1 MQGSTTGIVGEPTQL
16 VAAVSINEITYSWE
30 QVREAQKAAITGELK
45 LVQAAWD
52 FGATLR
58 RAESQ
63 MGQERLFQELEEKGI
78 QEHTAK
84 QAIKL
89 HKDNPGGIAQI
100 AGDEKK
106 FKQYAD
112 QLTFPATDKPK
123 DEPIDK
129 DLPPWELTKGGL
141 RLNANPDQWHRYGLG
156 YSAETFCKKTE
167 DIIRIW
173 VELGRARLTA

>member
-16 VAAVSINEITYSWE
+16 IAPVSINEISHSWE
-30 QVREAQKAAITGELK
+30 HLKEAQKNAITSNLK
-45 LVQAAWD
+45 LVQASWE

-63 MGQERLFQELEEKGI
+63 MGQERLFQELEERGI
-78 QEHTAK
+78 EEHTAK
-84 QAIKL
+84 HAMKI
-89 HKDNPGGIAQI
+89 HRDNPGGIAQI

-106 FKQYAD
+106 LQHYTE
-112 QLTFPATDKPK
+112 QLTFGDTTKPK
-123 DEPIDK
+123 EEPWDK

-141 RLNANPDQWHRYGLG
+141 RLHANPDQWHRYGVT
-156 YSAETFCKKTE
+156 YSADSFCKKTE

-173 VELGRARLTA
+173 VELGRAKLTE